1 MPRGVDRIV
10 ATDLSHV
17 VSVGTSEGTFYGVD
31 PDRQPVWRPFRIL
44 SRVDESRLVL
54 PVGGLISRADLL
66 MSRAHARRMRAYLK
80 ADYQAIRSEAPGL
93 FTLPG
98 SIDLTASNLAGLTYD
113 TGHYYAF
120 VPHTASG
127 ERLGAMVFLH
137 GHAGN
142 FRLLAWRWR
151 KLAVRARLAIL
162 APSCGFGFWGRISTK
177 IVQDTLADARRRW
190 PSIDSNQGLW
200 LCGLSAGGCGT
211 IRAATAIG
219 WSGLIFVSATM
230 RPDLIDQACHG
241 TAGTFPDALVLNG
254 LKDHNVSPAS
264 VSRGVRRLVDRGVGV
279 DHFVYDEEDHFLV
292 FAQAD
297 DLDRRMIEWMA
308 RHREL
313 PLSRTPEPVTT

>member
-1 MPRGVDRIV
+1 MTGVV
-10 ATDLSHV
+10 VTGLSQV
-17 VSVGTSEGTFYGVD
+17 VSVRTSEGTFYGVE
-31 PDRQPVWRPFRIL
+31 PDRKAVWRPFRLL

-54 PVGGLISRADLL
+54 PVAGLVSRADLL
-66 MSRAHARRMRAYLK
+66 MSRAHARRMRACLK
-80 ADYQAIRSEAPGL
+80 ADYEAMRDEAPGL
-93 FTLPG
+93 FGLPG

-120 VPHTASG
+120 VPHAASG

-142 FRLLAWRWR
+142 FRLLVWRWR

-162 APSCGFGFWGRISTK
+162 APSCGFGFWGRNSAK
-177 IVQDTLADARRRW
+177 IVQDTLADARCRW

-219 WSGLIFVSATM
+219 WRGLIFVSATM
-230 RPDLIDQACHG
+230 RPDLIDQAFHG
-241 TAGTFPDALVLNG
+241 TAETLPDALVLNG
-254 LKDHNVSPAS
+254 LKDHNVSPSS
-264 VSRGVRRLVDRGVGV
+264 VSRGVRRLVDRGVSV
-279 DHFVYDEEDHFLV
+279 DRFVYDEEDHFLV

-308 RHREL
+308 RDRES
-313 PLSRTPEPVTT
+313 PVSRTPEPAKT